1 MDAFKNLTLEITT
14 HCQADC
20 IVCVRDKISYK
31 LGNMTQ
37 QLFEKAV
44 TEANELYHKY
54 RGEGIEFVDLGGMG
68 EPLLD
73 AQIEEKLKWLDTYY
87 PAIQVGLTTNG
98 QLLMRKKEVI
108 CKYVD
113 VLKIINYGFNKKS
126 FESVHRGSLIYE
138 NVKDTIETF
147 LSIPN
152 EYRPK
157 TIMSFL
163 VLQENEGEE
172 NAWKEYWE
180 GKCEELYIW
189 RPHNWAG
196 YRESHT
202 KQEHDNCRSCGRP
215 GKDFAVRANGDVSV
229 CCWDF
234 NREMSIGNLYQ
245 NSFEDI
251 YEGEMLK
258 KIVDMHKN
266 KSFFEYEN
274 ICQHC
279 DQLYDRTDALLYSSN
294 MNFKIGSKTT
304 ADN

>member
-1 MDAFKNLTLEITT
+1 MDTFRDLTLEITT
-14 HCQADC
+14 HCQGNC
-20 IVCVRDKISYK
+20 IVCVRDKIRYK

-44 TEANELYHKY
+44 TEADELYAKY
-54 RGEGIEFVDLGGMG
+54 GGGVEFVDLGGMG

-73 AQIEEKLKWLDTYY
+73 AQIEEKLKWLDMHY
-87 PAIQVGLTTNG
+87 PNIQVGLTTNG
-98 QLLMRKKEVI
+98 QLLMNKKEVI

-113 VLKIINYGFNKKS
+113 ILKISNYGFTKQS
-126 FESVHRGSLIYE
+126 FEKVHRGSLIFE
-138 NVKDTIETF
+138 NVKDNIETF
-147 LSIPN
+147 LSIPSKC
-152 EYRPK
+152 RPK

-163 VLQENEGEE
+163 VLRENEGEE

-202 KQEHDNCRSCGRP
+202 KQEQQNCRSCGRP
-215 GKDFAVRANGDVSV
+215 GKDFVVRANGDISV
-229 CCWDF
+229 CCLDF
-234 NREMSIGNLYQ
+234 NREMSIGNLYE

-251 YEGEMLK
+251 YEGEILK

-294 MNFKIGSKTT
+294 INFKIGSKTT